1 MIKTAI
7 VEDETATADALEKY
21 LRRFSQKYGVEFE
34 INRFPD
40 GVAFLSAYRQ
50 SFDVVFMDIEMPNM
64 DGMETS
70 RRLRERDPHAV
81 LIFVTNLAQYAV
93 KGYEVDALDFIVKPV
108 SYYVMEL
115 KLKRAVDRIQSRE
128 KTEGNELYINDD
140 NSSIRIRYSRLKYVE
155 VSGHKLIF
163 HTIDG
168 DYKAYGTLKKYEELL
183 KEYNFERCNQ
193 CYLVNLKYASAVVGY
208 EVEVDGEMLSIS
220 RPKRKDFIRALN
232 RYMGRCL

>member
-1 MIKTAI
+1 
-7 VEDETATADALEKY
+7 
-21 LRRFSQKYGVEFE
+21 
-34 INRFPD
+34 
-40 GVAFLSAYRQ
+40 
-50 SFDVVFMDIEMPNM
+50 MDIEMPNM

-140 NSSIRIRYSRLKYVE
+140 PGAE
-155 VSGHKLIF
+155 VAI
-163 HTIDG
+163 
-168 DYKAYGTLKKYEELL
+168 
-183 KEYNFERCNQ
+183 
-193 CYLVNLKYASAVVGY
+193 
-208 EVEVDGEMLSIS
+208 
-220 RPKRKDFIRALN
+220 
-232 RYMGRCL
+232 